1 MKWMR
6 DKKKLRR
13 LMALVAL
20 KLFSLTFESLKIHNG
35 VKAFM
40 ENNDFM

>member
-6 DKKKLRR
+6 DKKV
-13 LMALVAL
+13 MALVAL

-35 VKAFM
+35 VERFM
-40 ENNDFM
+40 EHNDFM